1 MFGITNSVS
10 KKIISMIHQSGDELC
25 AHAHDI
31 TVVNTTSLHCTCYT
45 HMYTCTGCG
54 MCTELEVHR
63 LLATSDLSCDC
74 VRVTRKGYVSE
85 AVCGTTLITDKFI
98 VSCLGN
104 KSLGL
109 AYTAFNVSFLGE
121 TVAHEKVTTAMCHS
135 LGHGDTSSSGCLLT
149 QMLQSQR
156 HCDLHLHPV
165 Y

>member
-1 MFGITNSVS
+1 MSCVRT
-10 KKIISMIHQSGDELC
+10 
-25 AHAHDI
+25 AHDI
-31 TVVNTTSLHCTCYT
+31 NGSKHNVITLY
-45 HMYTCTGCG
+45 MYRMW

-63 LLATSDLSCDC
+63 LLATSDLSIDC

-98 VSCLGN
+98 VSCLDN

-135 LGHGDTSSSGCLLT
+135 LE
-149 QMLQSQR
+149 
-156 HCDLHLHPV
+156 V
-165 Y
+165 E

>member
-1 MFGITNSVS
+1 MSCVRT
-10 KKIISMIHQSGDELC
+10 
-25 AHAHDI
+25 AHDI
-31 TVVNTTSLHCTCYT
+31 NGSKHNVITLY
-45 HMYTCTGCG
+45 MYRMW

-63 LLATSDLSCDC
+63 LLATSDLSIDC

-135 LGHGDTSSSGCLLT
+135 LGT
-149 QMLQSQR
+149 QGR
-156 HCDLHLHPV
+156 VGV
-165 Y
+165 YSHQCCSPNWQL